1 MKRLNKWYQNI
12 KMTYKMLAGFLAM
25 ALITVIVGTV
35 GIVNV
40 SKTQT
45 ADNMLYRENTL
56 GIQYCS
62 EVLSNFEQLR
72 YTALTLATL
81 KDSGNALNLV
91 SEMENYYAET
101 EDALQSFED
110 VVISEEIRT
119 LCDSIKSD
127 WSNYRAYM
135 TKAIQLI
142 RTDQYSAAKNVI
154 LNDSDQT
161 GDSLQANL
169 IKLLEL
175 NSSTAST
182 RAQEN
187 EAIARKSIYVTTAVV
202 AISVAVSV
210 TLGIAI
216 ARFINFPLGNLTKEA
231 NKVAI
236 GDLDVVVQ
244 ADSKDEIGNLV
255 NALGAIVSSTKEQ
268 AEVVKS
274 LAKQDLTV
282 DVKIRSDKD
291 AFGQELA
298 ILVENLNRMIAEIA
312 AAADQVAAGSKQV
325 SSSSM
330 ALSQGATEQASTVEE
345 LTASLE
351 EVSSQAKNNATNAN
365 NASE

>member
-161 GDSLQANL
+161 G
-169 IKLLEL
+169 IPF
-175 NSSTAST
+175 
-182 RAQEN
+182 RP
-187 EAIARKSIYVTTAVV
+187 
-202 AISVAVSV
+202 
-210 TLGIAI
+210 TL
-216 ARFINFPLGNLTKEA
+216 
-231 NKVAI
+231 
-236 GDLDVVVQ
+236 
-244 ADSKDEIGNLV
+244 
-255 NALGAIVSSTKEQ
+255 
-268 AEVVKS
+268 
-274 LAKQDLTV
+274 
-282 DVKIRSDKD
+282 
-291 AFGQELA
+291 
-298 ILVENLNRMIAEIA
+298 
-312 AAADQVAAGSKQV
+312 
-325 SSSSM
+325 
-330 ALSQGATEQASTVEE
+330 
-345 LTASLE
+345 
-351 EVSSQAKNNATNAN
+351 
-365 NASE
+365 